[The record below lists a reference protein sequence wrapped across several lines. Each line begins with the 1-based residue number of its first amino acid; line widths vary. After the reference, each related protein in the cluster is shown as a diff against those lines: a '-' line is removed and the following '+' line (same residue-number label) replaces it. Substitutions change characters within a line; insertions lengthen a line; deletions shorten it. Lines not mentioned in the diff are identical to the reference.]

1 MEQTEERHFWK
12 GDCDMAWFGQGR
24 DTIEWEEYRDDVLFY
39 KWPAREIKQGSHLIL
54 RPGQRAIFYADGVV
68 GAVFEEQGNFDI
80 MSQIVPFSSTLRGW
94 RALRG
99 DSGMRA
105 EVYFVNAK
113 ELVLPWGTR
122 QHIMIPVPQALA
134 GIPIGCNGNLIL
146 VFRDYQRFIE
156 KVAGVKDTY
165 SLDDIAERVMGE
177 LDPVVAEAILDG
189 QQAAGPGV
197 LAVLQQNSR
206 KIAEKIAQG
215 LERELADI
223 GLGVSDV
230 NILAFHYPP
239 EVQEWA
245 AKMAGQAMV
254 GDVDRYMKV
263 SMADSFGKENSG
275 GQAAAGGMAM
285 ALGMRMADQAMGQPA
300 GGRFCPRCRKMVQS
314 AFCPD
319 CGTQTM

>member
-1 MEQTEERHFWK
+1 
-12 GDCDMAWFGQGR
+12 MAWFGQGR

-39 KWPAREIKQGSHLIL
+39 KWHAKEIKQGARLIV
-54 RPGQRAIFYADGVV
+54 RPGQKAIFYADGVV
-68 GAVFEEQGNFDI
+68 GEIFEGQGSFDI
-80 MSQIVPFSSTLRGW
+80 MSQIVPFSSTLKGW
-94 RALRG
+94 AELRG

-122 QHIMIPVPQALA
+122 QQIMIPVPQALA

-165 SLDDIAERVMGE
+165 SLDDIAERIMGE

-189 QQAAGPGV
+189 QQAVGPGI
-197 LAVLQQNSR
+197 LAALQQNSR
-206 KIAEKIAQG
+206 KIGKKICQG
-215 LERELADI
+215 LDRELADI
-223 GLGVSDV
+223 GLGVLDV

-239 EVQEWA
+239 KVQEMA

-254 GDVDRYMKV
+254 SDVDRYTRI
-263 SMADSFGKENSG
+263 SMADSFGKENTS

-285 ALGMRMADQAMGQPA
+285 AMGMRMADQMMGGPA

-319 CGTQTM
+319 CGTQTV